1 MGSSSDEST
10 ITVRPASSNDRATAT
25 ALIASGSVRAP
36 LSLSLLRTGQGLLW
50 VAVERRA
57 PPGLRGEPD
66 EHAGEAQGGEGVTE
80 PEQLVGLLLA
90 TVQVGNEGEA
100 LAGYIQE
107 LLVHP
112 AYRRLGVAMHL
123 LDVAERYFLDEHAFD
138 RIELA
143 TSPENDAALRLYRSR
158 GYTIHQVRI
167 SKLVSA
173 RSRPEPPSSRLPS

>member
-1 MGSSSDEST
+1 MGSSREPA
-10 ITVRPASSNDRATAT
+10 ITVRTASPEDRATAT
-25 ALIASGSVRAP
+25 ALIASGSTRAP

-50 VAVERRA
+50 VAVERQPAETTTEQTERV
-57 PPGLRGEPD
+57 GD
-66 EHAGEAQGGEGVTE
+66 VTSQQM

-90 TVQVGNEGEA
+90 MVQVGPEGDT
-100 LAGYIQE
+100 LIGYIQE

-123 LDVAERYFLDEHAFD
+123 LDAAERYFLDERAFD

-158 GYTIHQVRI
+158 GYTVQQVRI
-167 SKLVSA
+167 SKA
-173 RSRPEPPSSRLPS
+173 RSRAESRPESSASRLPS